1 MIIKNDWMGSWDP
14 AINEPDTTPANFGQL
29 TGTPCLVLA
38 QSTASCTSEGSGY
51 HTVTVK
57 FTAYVNT
64 AAPNNPADWVEK
76 GSATSS
82 VKGQNPSHSAVPTAY
97 IPLTGTSPGQPVCV
111 TAAVDPSTPHGSLGA
126 DDYFSIAVAE
136 LEQTIQA

>member
-1 MIIKNDWMGSWDP
+1 MNIKDYWMGQWDSG
-14 AINEPDTTPANFGQL
+14 INEPDTTPANFEF

-38 QSTASCTSEGSGY
+38 QCTASCTSQGSGY
-51 HTVTVK
+51 HTVAIK

-64 AAPNNPADWVEK
+64 AAPGNPADWIEN

-82 VKGQNPSHSAVPTAY
+82 VKVQNPSHSAVPTAY
-97 IPLTGTSPGQPVCV
+97 IQLTGTLPGQPVCV
-111 TAAVDPSTPHGSLGA
+111 TAAVDPSTPNGAIGA

>member
-1 MIIKNDWMGSWDP
+1 MNIKDYWMGRWDSGM
-14 AINEPDTTPANFGQL
+14 NEPDTTPANFGQF

-38 QSTASCTSEGSGY
+38 QCTASCTSQNSGY

-64 AAPNNPADWVEK
+64 AEPGNPADWVEK

-82 VKGQNPSHSAVPTAY
+82 VKVQNPSHSAVPTAY
-97 IPLTGTSPGQPVCV
+97 IPLTGTTKDQAVCV
-111 TAAVDPSTPHGSLGA
+111 TAAVDPSTPHGSLGT